1 MVKNSILKKCNH
13 EKGKGMKQMVSKVM
27 MGAAALSLMLAPAAW
42 AENIKVGAIL
52 AVTGPASFLGGP
64 EARTLEMIVADIN
77 AKGGINGNPVELI
90 IKDSAANPEKAV
102 SFAKQLIEEDK
113 VLAIIGPSTSG
124 ETMQIKKIAEDAK
137 TPLLSCAA
145 AEVIVDPV
153 ASYVF
158 KTPQKDSDAVKMI
171 YKEMNKLGLV
181 NVAVLAD
188 NTGFGKAGAEQL
200 AKIAPEFGIKIV
212 EKESYDT
219 KDSDLTAPVAKIK
232 ANKEVQAII
241 NWSVAPAQSI
251 VVKNVRQ
258 AGWNVPIFQSHGFGN
273 IKFVEVAGAAA
284 EGVIFPAGRLLIA
297 ADLPADNPQKELLTQ
312 YKKNY
317 EAKYKE
323 NVSTFGGHAYD
334 AMVILEAAVKVGG
347 NDRAKVRAAI
357 EGLQNLPG
365 TAGVFSF
372 SAQDHN
378 GLTIDAF
385 QMMTVKDGKFV
396 AYNGTGK

>member
-1 MVKNSILKKCNH
+1 MHGHLDMNIKLR
-13 EKGKGMKQMVSKVM
+13 KGKGMKRIASKIM
-27 MGAAALSLMLAPAAW
+27 MGAAALSLMIVPAAW
-42 AENIKVGAIL
+42 AENIKIGAIL
-52 AVTGPASFLGGP
+52 ATTGPVSFLGGP
-64 EARTLEMIVADIN
+64 ETRTLEMMVEELN
-77 AKGGINGNPVELI
+77 AKGGINGSPVELI
-90 IKDSAANPEKAV
+90 IKDSTGSPEKAV

-124 ETMQIKKIAEDAK
+124 ETMTIKNIVEAGK

-171 YKEMNKLGLV
+171 FKEMNKLGLG
-181 NVAVLAD
+181 NIAVLVD
-188 NTGFGKAGAEQL
+188 NTGFGKAGKEQL
-200 AKIAPEFGIKIV
+200 EKIAPEFGIKIV
-212 EKESYDT
+212 ENEVYD
-219 KDSDLTAPVAKIK
+219 KAASDLSAVVAKVK
-232 ANKEVQAII
+232 ANKNVQAIV
-241 NWSVAPAQSI
+241 NWSVVPAQAI
-251 VVKNVRQ
+251 VAKNIRQ
-258 AGWNVPIFQSHGFGN
+258 MGWDIPLFQSHGFGN
-273 IKFVEVAGAAA
+273 IKFVEAAGAAA
-284 EGVIFPAGRLLIA
+284 EGIIFPAGRLLIA
-297 ADLPADNPQKELLTQ
+297 SDLPADHPQKELLVQ
-312 YKKNY
+312 YTKNY

-334 AMVILEAAVKVGG
+334 AFVIIEAAVKVGG
-347 NDRAKVRAAI
+347 NDREKVRAAI

-385 QMMTVKDGKFV
+385 QMMTVKNGKFV
-396 AYNGTGK
+396 AYTGK

>member
-1 MVKNSILKKCNH
+1 MNVNYK
-13 EKGKGMKQMVSKVM
+13 KGKFMKRMVSKVM

-64 EARTLEMIVADIN
+64 EARTLEMLVADIN
-77 AKGGINGNPVELI
+77 AKGGMNGKKVDLI
-90 IKDSAANPEKAV
+90 IKDSAGNPEKAV

-113 VLAIIGPSTSG
+113 VLTIIGPSSSG

-171 YKEMNKLGLV
+171 YKEMNKLGLA

-188 NTGFGKAGAEQL
+188 NTGFGKAGMEQL
-200 AKIAPEFGIKIV
+200 EKIAPEFGIKIV

-232 ANKEVQAII
+232 ANKDVQAIV

-251 VVKNVRQ
+251 VVKNIRQ

-273 IKFVEVAGAAA
+273 IKFVEAAGAAA

-297 ADLPADNPQKELLTQ
+297 ADLPADHPQKALLVQ

-317 EAKYKE
+317 EEKYKE

-334 AMVILEAAVKVGG
+334 AFVILEAAVKVGG
-347 NDRAKVRAAI
+347 NDRDKVRAAI
-357 EGLQNLPG
+357 EGIQNLPG

-372 SAQDHN
+372 SAKDHN

-396 AYNGTGK
+396 AYSGK